1 MLAQTSNPIGKKVK
15 LVHFNLACVCVWA
28 GVVKQSP
35 LSVVLLLPSALPTV
49 QLVTLIPEN
58 TAVYK
63 ITTIKSGKIQ
73 TEKRAEKS

>member
-1 MLAQTSNPIGKKVK
+1 M
-15 LVHFNLACVCVWA
+15 WA

-73 TEKRAEKS
+73 TEKIAEKVDNNMFCTCSLLFKLLF